1 MINQKGEVVNQEV
14 HLVDRAKGYVT
25 GVLDVVSFDLEE
37 IVLETV
43 AGILKIQ
50 GNKLHV
56 KAVNLDKKIIEFEG
70 NVNEMCYADS
80 KEMKRKSIMGRLFG

>member
-1 MINQKGEVVNQEV
+1 MVNQKVEITNQEI
-14 HLVDRAKGYVT
+14 HMVDRAKGYVT
-25 GVLDVVSFDLEE
+25 GVVDVVSFDLEE

-56 KAVNLDKKIIEFEG
+56 KAVNLDKKIVEFEG
-70 NVNEMCYADS
+70 NIDEMCYADT
-80 KEMKRKSIMGRLFG
+80 KEMKRKSVVGRLFG